1 MGHAGKARRFGS
13 RRVCVEGRTG
23 DALMVGTGHVG
34 DLSVF
39 ETFTLHRHRSD
50 GHTGQRLA

>member
-1 MGHAGKARRFGS
+1 MDRAGKVSLLRLA
-13 RRVCVEGRTG
+13 RVCVEGRTG